1 MSDNTSFTA
10 SPSVRR
16 KLAVI
21 TAYHRLPSKSKM
33 LIKLICL
40 EHTMVLQALD
50 MAKKMEEFY
59 SEGEGTDEQNAEG

>member
-1 MSDNTSFTA
+1 
-10 SPSVRR
+10 
-16 KLAVI
+16 
-21 TAYHRLPSKSKM
+21 M

>member
-33 LIKLICL
+33 LTKLICL

-59 SEGEGTDEQNAEG
+59 SEEEESNGEDAKK